1 MSFIQMATNTHRM
14 LFINDQADKKH
25 GNNLI
30 QSKLKLIVIEQH
42 EVSNSLLTP
51 FFLFVQLGLETGPQ
65 NTGTAC
71 TSKVGFYPCFYLPS
85 VSRKGL
91 FSKLRRMT
99 ELRYIPENLCIVQ
112 TFHPLPVH
120 ITILFTFLIQSI
132 KFFFF
137 KIVLST
143 CSGWTNLFL
152 GKFD

>member
-1 MSFIQMATNTHRM
+1 MFVKHRAFQMSFIQMATNTHRM

-99 ELRYIPENLCIVQ
+99 ELRYIPENLCSSN
-112 TFHPLPVH
+112 LPPSACTYHYFVYFFNSKYKM
-120 ITILFTFLIQSI
+120 L
-132 KFFFF
+132 FFF
-137 KIVLST
+137 
-143 CSGWTNLFL
+143 
-152 GKFD
+152 